1 MTRYQVVFTPEA
13 QTQLHELYWYIAEKA
28 SPEVADRYTSG
39 IIDFCESLV
48 KFPHRGNTRN
58 DVRPGLRVTNYK
70 RRTVIAFAILEEQ
83 VSIIGVYYGGRSYE
97 RDLKD

>member
-1 MTRYQVVFTPEA
+1 MKVYQVVFTPEA
-13 QTQLHELYWYIAEKA
+13 QEQLHELYWYIAQKA
-28 SPEVADRYTSG
+28 SPEIAERYTSG

-48 KFPHRGNTRN
+48 NFPHRGNTRD

-70 RRTVIAFAILEEQ
+70 RRTVIAFAIIEERI
-83 VSIIGVYYGGRSYE
+83 SIIGLYYGGRNYE